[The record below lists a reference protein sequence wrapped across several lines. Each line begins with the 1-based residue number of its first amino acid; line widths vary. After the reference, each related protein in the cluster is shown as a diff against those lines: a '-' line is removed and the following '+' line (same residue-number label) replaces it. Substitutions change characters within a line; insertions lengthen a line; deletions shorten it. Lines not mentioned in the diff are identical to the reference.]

1 LVVEFNRRSKV
12 AQYFVQHGVA
22 LSKEQ
27 DSDRPLSSEGRHD
40 VIAMAKH
47 LRQVGVVL
55 NTICHS
61 GKTRARQTAELFAEQ
76 LGVGNVVE
84 VAGMGPNDD
93 VAVFAKTLK
102 GDDVMYIG
110 HLPHIGKLVSYLVT
124 KDAASEVVKF
134 NNAAVVCLEQGLEKF
149 YLKWFIRPDLLNS

>member
-1 LVVEFNRRSKV
+1 M

-27 DSDRPLSSEGRHD
+27 DSDRPLSPEGRHG

-47 LRQVGVVL
+47 LRQAGVVL
-55 NTICHS
+55 NAICHS

-76 LGVGNVVE
+76 LDVSNVVE
-84 VAGMGPNDD
+84 VTGMSPNDD
-93 VAVFAKTLK
+93 VAAFAETLK
-102 GDDVMYIG
+102 GDEVMYIG

-124 KDAASEVVKF
+124 HDASSEVVKF
-134 NNAAVVCLEQGLEKF
+134 DNDAVVCLEQGLERY
-149 YLKWFIRPDLLNS
+149 YLKWFITPEVLNS